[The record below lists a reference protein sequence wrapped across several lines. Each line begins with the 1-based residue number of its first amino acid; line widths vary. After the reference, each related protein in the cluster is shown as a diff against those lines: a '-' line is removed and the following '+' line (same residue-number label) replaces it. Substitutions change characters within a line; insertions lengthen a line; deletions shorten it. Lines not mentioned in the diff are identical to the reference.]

1 VSARLEGPRLAR
13 LVQSH
18 VQDLQASGLTNDT
31 IMDAGIYSASGREV
45 EALLGYGAG
54 PGMVI
59 PYDRASATGT
69 PTYARVKLDH
79 AGADGKRYRSPKG
92 RGNHLYIPFA
102 IDRHALCDVRRE
114 LVITEGEKKTLAAI
128 QAGLVCVGL
137 SGVWSWRH
145 RLVKDGPSVPIDD
158 LHVLPWAQRHVVIV
172 FDSDAATNE
181 DVRAAERALAVELT
195 RRGARVTIKRL
206 PERR

>member
-69 PTYARVKLDH
+69 RPM
-79 AGADGKRYRSPKG
+79 
-92 RGNHLYIPFA
+92 
-102 IDRHALCDVRRE
+102 
-114 LVITEGEKKTLAAI
+114 
-128 QAGLVCVGL
+128 
-137 SGVWSWRH
+137 
-145 RLVKDGPSVPIDD
+145 
-158 LHVLPWAQRHVVIV
+158 
-172 FDSDAATNE
+172 
-181 DVRAAERALAVELT
+181 RA
-195 RRGARVTIKRL
+195 
-206 PERR
+206 